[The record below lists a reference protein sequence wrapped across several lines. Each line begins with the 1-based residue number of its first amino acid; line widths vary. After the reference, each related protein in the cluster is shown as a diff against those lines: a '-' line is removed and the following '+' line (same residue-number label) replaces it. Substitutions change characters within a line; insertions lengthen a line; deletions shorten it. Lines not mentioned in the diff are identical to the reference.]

1 MFIENRRSSV
11 VFIMNKFFGKGN
23 YEHLL
28 EQTCE
33 NERISMGTM
42 WITGNSQERKTA
54 PISESKAIG
63 DNYIR
68 KTIFMFS
75 LESASS
81 ERIADGTNAGFL
93 PF

>member
-1 MFIENRRSSV
+1 
-11 VFIMNKFFGKGN
+11 MNEFFGKST

-28 EQTCE
+28 EQTSE
-33 NERISMGTM
+33 SDRISIDAM

-54 PISESKAIG
+54 PISEGKAIG

-81 ERIADGTNAGFL
+81 ERIADGTNAGSL